1 MIGKKKGG
9 LFMSLSEQLEYVKK
23 YFPQVWEYF
32 QEQINGPKL
41 PRFDDNDDWITDKEE
56 RQ

>member
-1 MIGKKKGG
+1 
-9 LFMSLSEQLEYVKK
+9 MSLSEQLEYVKK

-56 RQ
+56 NNEGIY